1 LPTNPGGTVV
11 QCAITESSLTQ
22 TEADAAVVALHRQ
35 DDRIR
40 VRAEPD
46 AVPDDVRQSLEH
58 LFSAVGAGTGL
69 GDTTVVPSPAPLQ
82 AGVVIGVGLG
92 GPRPDLADAEVLRR
106 AAGAA
111 ARAGRSFAS
120 LALALPAADQ
130 AQATAVLEGAILGGY
145 SFDAFR
151 TSSAKPTQTTSLTV
165 LAAGI
170 DSDAV
175 AHTAQRAAAVNL
187 CRDLVNTPPGDL
199 RPSAFTDRVRAAAQ
213 AAGIEVS
220 VIDADQLRSEA
231 SGGILAVGQ
240 GSADPPRLIRMS
252 YRPQG
257 ASAHLALVG
266 KGITFDSGGL
276 SLKPPKS
283 METMK
288 CDMSGAAA
296 VASALIA
303 VAAEGL
309 PIAVT
314 GWLAVAEN
322 MPSGTAQRPG
332 DVIAMY
338 GGTTVEVLNT
348 DAEGRLVMGDALVR
362 AARERPDALLDI
374 ATLTGAQM
382 VALGMT
388 TAGVMGNH
396 AGLRDGICAVG
407 REAGEALWPMP
418 LPPDLRP
425 TLDSPVADLANV
437 GDRNNGGM
445 LTAGIFLQEF
455 VPDDV
460 PWGHIDI
467 AGPAFNTSGAS
478 GYTPKGG
485 TGFGVRTLVA
495 VARAMADGSLPL

>member
-1 LPTNPGGTVV
+1 VV

-22 TEADAAVVALHRQ
+22 TGADAAVVALHKHE
-35 DDRIR
+35 DRIR
-40 VRAEPD
+40 VQAEPD

-58 LFSAVGAGTGL
+58 LFTAVSASTAL
-69 GDTTVVPSPAPLQ
+69 GDTTVVPSPAPLP

-92 GPRPDLADAEVLRR
+92 GPRPDLAESEVLRR

-120 LALALPAADQ
+120 LALALPATDQ
-130 AQATAVLEGAILGGY
+130 AEAAAVLEGAILGGY

-151 TSSAKPTQTTSLTV
+151 TTTAKPTETTSITV

-170 DSDAV
+170 DGEV
-175 AHTAQRAAAVNL
+175 AHVVERAAAVNL

-199 RPSAFTDRVRAAAQ
+199 RPSAFTERVAAAGR

-220 VIDADQLRSEA
+220 VIEADQLRSEA

-240 GSADPPRLIRMS
+240 GSSDPPRLIKMT
-252 YRPQG
+252 YAPVG
-257 ASAHLALVG
+257 AQAHLALVG

-296 VASALIA
+296 VASALVAI
-303 VAAEGL
+303 AAEGL
-309 PIAVT
+309 PVRVT

-338 GGTTVEVLNT
+338 GGKTVEVLNT

-362 AARERPDALLDI
+362 AAREQPDALLDI

-388 TAGVMGNH
+388 TAGVMGNN

-418 LPPDLRP
+418 LPPELRP
-425 TLDSPVADLANV
+425 SLDSPVADIANI
-437 GDRNNGGM
+437 GDRSNGGM
-445 LTAGIFLQEF
+445 LTAGLFLQEF
-455 VPDDV
+455 VPEGV
-460 PWGHIDI
+460 PWGHLDI
-467 AGPAFNTSGAS
+467 AGPAFNTAGAS

-495 VARAMADGSLPL
+495 VARAMAEGSLRL

>member
-1 LPTNPGGTVV
+1 MVH
-11 QCAITESSLTQ
+11 CAITESSLTQ
-22 TEADAAVVALHRQ
+22 IETEAAVVALHKQ

-40 VRAEPD
+40 VQAEPD
-46 AVPDDVRQSLEH
+46 ALPEEVRRDLEH
-58 LFSAVGAGTGL
+58 LFTVVGAGTGL
-69 GDTTVVPSPAPLQ
+69 GDTTVVPSPAPLP

-92 GPRPDLADAEVLRR
+92 SPRPDLAGSEVMRR

-120 LALALPAADQ
+120 LALALPAPDAET
-130 AQATAVLEGAILGGY
+130 AVAVLEGALLGGY

-151 TSSAKPTQTTSLTV
+151 TTTAKPTKTAAVTV
-165 LAAGI
+165 LATGMPDA
-170 DSDAV
+170 DAAV
-175 AHTAQRAAAVNL
+175 ADATERAAAVNL
-187 CRDLVNTPPGDL
+187 CRDLVNTPPGAL
-199 RPSAFTDRVRAAAQ
+199 RPSAFTERVLSAAQ
-213 AAGIEVS
+213 GTDVTVR

-231 SGGILAVGQ
+231 SGGILGVGQ
-240 GSADPPRLIRMS
+240 GSSDEPRLIRMS
-252 YRPQG
+252 YAPEG
-257 ASAHLALVG
+257 AVQHLALVG

-296 VASALIA
+296 VASAVLAI
-303 VAAEGL
+303 AAEAL

-322 MPSGTAQRPG
+322 MPGGTAQRPG
-332 DVIAMY
+332 DVITMY

-362 AARERPDALLDI
+362 AAREQPDALLDI

-396 AGLRDGICAVG
+396 AALRDGICAVG
-407 REAGEALWPMP
+407 RQAGEALWPMP
-418 LPPDLRP
+418 LPPELRP
-425 TLDSPVADLANV
+425 SLDSPVADIANI
-437 GDRNNGGM
+437 GDRSNGGM
-445 LTAGIFLQEF
+445 LTAGLFLQEF
-455 VPDDV
+455 VPDEV
-460 PWGHIDI
+460 PWSHIDI
-467 AGPAFNTSGAS
+467 AGPAFNTASPS

-495 VARAMADGSLPL
+495 VARAMADGSLQV